1 MARELMVRDPFDAA
15 FMTLREAMDRLF
27 DQAFV
32 RAFDGFTTLG
42 VGTPVNIYELPDR
55 YVVAILM
62 PGVRPESLE
71 VQALGSSLTIRG
83 EVALP
88 EIEHDKNV
96 AILRRDWTGGR
107 FARTIE
113 FSDPID
119 AEHIEARLENGVLYL
134 TVPKAE
140 SVRPKVIRV
149 QVAR

>member
-1 MARELMVRDPFDAA
+1 M
-15 FMTLREAMDRLF
+15 
-27 DQAFV
+27 
-32 RAFDGFTTLG
+32 
-42 VGTPVNIYELPDR
+42 
-55 YVVAILM
+55 
-62 PGVRPESLE
+62 
-71 VQALGSSLTIRG
+71 
-83 EVALP
+83 ALP

-119 AEHIEARLENGVLYL
+119 AEHIEVWLVNGVLYL
-134 TVPKAE
+134 TVPKFV